1 MSFSICTI
9 KKYIENNYR
18 ELIALCFFTGLFIR
32 ILALIILPDNSFP
45 DSRTYAL
52 SGQELFKNGQIS
64 SDIVMPLYPIVNFL
78 FGGIHGV
85 KIFDILISSLTTV
98 LLSMVSL
105 KIYNCKTTSFFS
117 ALIFSFYPH
126 SILENKSYF

>member
-1 MSFSICTI
+1 MFFHRTI
-9 KKYIENNYR
+9 YQNLGSY
-18 ELIALCFFTGLFIR
+18 
-32 ILALIILPDNSFP
+32 ILPDNSFP

-52 SGQELFKNGQIS
+52 SGQELFINGQIS

-105 KIYNCKTTSFFS
+105 KIYNCKTTSFFQR
-117 ALIFSFYPH
+117 
-126 SILENKSYF
+126 